1 MLAATSRRSR
11 RMRVSILSY
20 TTSDGIKHVLQPPI
34 VIEEN
39 IAVSVPKT
47 KANHVEFIKTDKASY
62 IDTGVTLERK
72 LNKNEN

>member
-1 MLAATSRRSR
+1 MKVR
-11 RMRVSILSY
+11 ILSY

-39 IAVSVPKT
+39 TSTSVPKT
-47 KANHVEFIKTDKASY
+47 RTNKIEFIKTDKTSY
-62 IDTGVTLERK
+62 IDTGITLERK